1 MSDLNIEGM
10 TIAPGVVETIISLAA
25 RDVEGVA
32 SIGPATT
39 SGLMDLIGGGRPS
52 TQGIEGTTDENDELH
67 VSIRMDV
74 KSGNVLPDLAANVRR
89 AVVDAIAT
97 QVGVKVA
104 AVDIYIDGIQFEY

>member
-52 TQGIEGTTDENDELH
+52 TQGIEVTTDENDELH

-89 AVVDAIAT
+89 AVVDAVAT

-104 AVDIYIDGIQFEY
+104 SVDIYIDGIQFEY

>member
-52 TQGIEGTTDENDELH
+52 TQGIEVTTVENDELH

-89 AVVDAIAT
+89 AVVDAVAT

-104 AVDIYIDGIQFEY
+104 SVDIYIDGIQFEY

>member
-52 TQGIEGTTDENDELH
+52 TQGIEVTPDENDELH

-89 AVVDAIAT
+89 AVVDAVAT

>member
-39 SGLMDLIGGGRPS
+39 SGLMDLICGGRPS
-52 TQGIEGTTDENDELH
+52 TQGIEVTTDENDELH

>member
-52 TQGIEGTTDENDELH
+52 TQGIEVTTDENDELH

-89 AVVDAIAT
+89 AVVDAVAT

-104 AVDIYIDGIQFEY
+104 SVDIYIDGIQFE

>member
-52 TQGIEGTTDENDELH
+52 TQGIEVTTDENDERH
-67 VSIRMDV
+67 VSIRMAA

-89 AVVDAIAT
+89 AVVDAVAT

>member
-39 SGLMDLIGGGRPS
+39 SGSMDLIGGGRPS
-52 TQGIEGTTDENDELH
+52 TQGIEVTTDENDELH

-89 AVVDAIAT
+89 AVVDAVAT

>member
-52 TQGIEGTTDENDELH
+52 TQGIEVTTDENDELH
-67 VSIRMDV
+67 VSLRMDV

-89 AVVDAIAT
+89 AVVDAVAT